1 MQKNKKYIQY
11 LGFLVLA
18 ILLVLI
24 QVLALPDIKI
34 IKTAIA
40 RGFGSFMIH
49 AIIVLG
55 YYILLGYGG
64 LASLGTAGFVGLGT
78 YLTGY
83 FLQSAG
89 LSPLLVL
96 LLVILAGVI
105 LGLVV
110 GFISLR
116 IEGMYLAIVTL
127 GLSEMLTVLF
137 KNATGFTGGVSGL
150 NIFTTEVKLLGFI
163 NLNRENTYYF
173 MAFMFVLLLILAYN
187 LTKSPVGRAML
198 SMKNSESAAQ
208 SMGVGSLKYK
218 LLSFIVATVFAMIAG
233 YLYMLY
239 YRYSEPTKWSL
250 NLSLNVL
257 ASVVIGGTGT
267 VWGII
272 LGAYLVF
279 SLNDTL
285 LSNIDFFQKNP
296 NAFIFLTGALMILVV
311 MFYPGG
317 ISQLILTIKYK
328 IKKLFNKNKDIGEPP
343 KAKAS
348 KLVTSIK
355 RFFAKFKKKES
366 LKGEST
372 DE

>member
-1 MQKNKKYIQY
+1 MQKKRKYPQY
-11 LGFLVLA
+11 IGFLVLGLA
-18 ILLVLI
+18 LVLI
-24 QVLALPDIKI
+24 QILALPDLKI
-34 IKTAIA
+34 IKTSIA

-55 YYILLGYGG
+55 YYLLLGYGG

-78 YLTGY
+78 YVTG
-83 FLQSAG
+83 FLLQTAG
-89 LSPLLVL
+89 LPPLLVL
-96 LLVILAGVI
+96 LLVILVGVI

-150 NIFTTEVKLLGFI
+150 NIFTTEVKMLGF
-163 NLNRENTYYF
+163 LNMSRENTYF
-173 MAFMFVLLLILAYN
+173 VIVFFLVVLLMLAYN

-198 SMKNSESAAQ
+198 SLKNSESAAQ
-208 SMGVGSLKYK
+208 TMGVGSLKYK

-239 YRYSEPTKWSL
+239 YRYSEPTKWNL

-267 VWGII
+267 IWGILI
-272 LGAYLVF
+272 GAYLVF

-285 LSNIDFFQKNP
+285 LSNVAFFQNNP

-317 ISQLILTIKYK
+317 ISQLILTIQYK
-328 IKKLFNKNKDIGEPP
+328 IKKLFSKNKDIGDPP
-343 KAKAS
+343 KAKPS
-348 KLVTSIK
+348 KLVTIIK
-355 RFFAKFKKKES
+355 GFFAKFKKKDS
-366 LKGEST
+366 LKGDNS